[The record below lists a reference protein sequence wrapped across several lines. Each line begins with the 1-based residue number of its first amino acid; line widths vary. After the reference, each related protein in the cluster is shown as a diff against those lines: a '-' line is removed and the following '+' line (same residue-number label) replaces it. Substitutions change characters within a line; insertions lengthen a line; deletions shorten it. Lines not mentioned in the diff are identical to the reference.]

1 MTSDDIKTFENIL
14 EAILT
19 VMLSETDGWSN
30 NVETPSEKARL
41 YILDLIK
48 GICDDELENK
58 TTFGPESLADFDN
71 YIENDENENTY
82 LQIFLENIKQKSIRN
97 SSVVGNRISAYY
109 LKELL
114 PDTMRLCK
122 HFPLWTNVLS
132 NLFQSPYRIASSA
145 SVENNFKELKTQ
157 ILKFDVRPIR
167 ADKFILKHLT
177 SIDSNVKLFKSKE
190 LRYESSFESKLPKSE
205 YYELSESE
213 NLCRNDD
220 KQCIRNPLNSS
231 IENID
236 EVIQNNKTEYDIEMS
251 SDESEKSI
259 TAYENWK
266 GKGIVKKL
274 FPKKKLL

>member
-1 MTSDDIKTFENIL
+1 MVGQTTLKHHRRKLNCIC
-14 EAILT
+14 
-19 VMLSETDGWSN
+19 
-30 NVETPSEKARL
+30 
-41 YILDLIK
+41 ILDLIK
-48 GICDDELENK
+48 GICNDKLENK
-58 TTFGPESLADFDN
+58 TTFGSESLSDFDN
-71 YIENDENENTY
+71 YIENYENENTH

-97 SSVVGNRISAYY
+97 FSVVGNMISAYY

-114 PDTMRLCK
+114 PDIMLLCK
-122 HFPLWTNVLS
+122 HFLLWTNVLS
-132 NLFQSPYRIASSA
+132 NLFRSPCRIASSA
-145 SVENNFKELKTQ
+145 SVKNNFKELKTQ
-157 ILKFDVRPIR
+157 ILKFDGGPMR

-190 LRYESSFESKLPKSE
+190 LRYESSFELKLLMSE
-205 YYELSESE
+205 YDELSESE

-231 IENID
+231 IENIY
-236 EVIQNNKTEYDIEMS
+236 EVIQNNKTKHDIEMS

-274 FPKKKLL
+274 FPKKKKKLL